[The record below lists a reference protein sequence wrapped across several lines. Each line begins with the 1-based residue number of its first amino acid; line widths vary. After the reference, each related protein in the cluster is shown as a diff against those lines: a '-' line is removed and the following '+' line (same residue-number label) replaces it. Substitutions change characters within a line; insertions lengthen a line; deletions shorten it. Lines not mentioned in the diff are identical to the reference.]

1 MSKILLAHAVSPI
14 VNTSPPL
21 GLGYIGA
28 ALEKHGCEVTI
39 IDGGAPYAEYDLE
52 SMVDEIVRYE
62 PDLIGLTLTVS
73 FALYTYRLISELK
86 KRLDVPII
94 VGGPHATILPEEPIQ
109 HGADIVC
116 RGEGEQCIVELV
128 DYFNGKVGVRGS
140 CRAEL
145 KNRKTKSSGF
155 AHSPFQ
161 RGAGGLLLR
170 EPLRVANILGISYKS
185 RFSASRY
192 AGDKTGNIIHNPP
205 RPLLDNLDILDFP
218 AKHLFKKEHYFRD
231 ETDSARFGNMVTS
244 RGCPYG
250 CTYCSNEVFGRRWR
264 SRSPQNVVAE
274 IKQIMEMYGTRKFN
288 LMDDAATI
296 DQKRIMEICQLIIDD
311 RLDIQ
316 WTCVTR
322 LNATS
327 PELLAKMKEAGCVN
341 ISYGIES
348 GNSDTLK
355 RIKKGLT
362 VEQAEQAVKYTYEAG
377 IECSVNFMYGFPW
390 ETPEDIHQTTEFI
403 KKISSYVTYIQPG
416 GVLTPYPATQIY
428 NEYHE
433 EYGFTDWWLKEHTE
447 DSIRS
452 DTGEPLFQRIFF
464 DYDAIEQNWFNY
476 PPGIIK
482 EIMRAAEVVG
492 RHNLLYHA
500 QKLTSKPIF
509 AAIIREI
516 IYTLVKLSRATYRIS
531 PQAARFLSKPFLN
544 IAEKYHGK

>member
-1 MSKILLAHAVSPI
+1 MAKILLAHAISPI

-28 ALEKHGCEVTI
+28 ALEKHGYEVKI

-52 SMVDEIVRYE
+52 SMVDEIARYE

-73 FALYTYRLISELK
+73 FALHTYRLISELK

-94 VGGPHATILPEEPIQ
+94 VGGPHATILPEEPLQ
-109 HGADIVC
+109 YGADIVC

-128 DYFNGKVGVRGS
+128 DYFNGDNSLTPQPPTPFGKGEM
-140 CRAEL
+140 EL
-145 KNRKTKSSGF
+145 KNRKTKSAVS
-155 AHSPFQ
+155 
-161 RGAGGLLLR
+161 
-170 EPLRVANILGISYKS
+170 VANHKTKSLVNEVNILGISYK
-185 RFSASRY
+185 
-192 AGDKTGNIIHNPP
+192 DEKGNIIHNPP
-205 RPLLDNLDILDFP
+205 RPLCDNLDILDFP
-218 AKHLFKKEHYFRD
+218 AKHLFNKAHYFRD
-231 ETDSARFGNMVTS
+231 ESDSARFGNMVTS

-274 IKQIMEMYGTRKFN
+274 IKQLMETYGTRKFN

-296 DQKRIMEICQLIIDD
+296 DQKRIMEICQLIIDNK
-311 RLDIQ
+311 LDIQ

-348 GNSDTLK
+348 GNPDTLK
-355 RIKKGLT
+355 HIKKGLT
-362 VEQAEQAVKYTYEAG
+362 VEQAEQAVKYTHEAG
-377 IECSVNFMYGFPW
+377 VECSVNFMYGFPW
-390 ETPEDIHQTTEFI
+390 ETPEDIRRTTEFI
-403 KKISSYVTYIQPG
+403 KKIRPYITYIQPG

-433 EYGFTDWWLKEHTE
+433 EYGFTDWWLKERTE

-452 DTGEPLFQRIFF
+452 ETGEPLFQRIFF

-476 PPGIIK
+476 PPEIIK
-482 EIMRAAEVVG
+482 EIIRAAEVVG

-500 QKLTSKPIF
+500 HKLTSSSIL
-509 AAIIREI
+509 AAIIREG
-516 IYTLVKLSRATYRIS
+516 IYTLVKVSRATHRIS
-531 PQAARFLSKPFLN
+531 PKAARIFSKPFLN

>member
-52 SMVDEIVRYE
+52 PMVDEIVRYE
-62 PDLIGLTLTVS
+62 PDFIGLTLTVS

-145 KNRKTKSSGF
+145 KNRKAKPSVNEVNCKPKASV
-155 AHSPFQ
+155 S
-161 RGAGGLLLR
+161 
-170 EPLRVANILGISYKS
+170 EANILGISYK
-185 RFSASRY
+185 
-192 AGDKTGNIIHNPP
+192 DETGNIIHNPP
-205 RPLLDNLDILDFP
+205 RPLLDNLDILNFP
-218 AKHLFKKEHYFRD
+218 AKHLFNREHYFRD
-231 ETDSARFGNMVTS
+231 ESDSARFGNMVTS

-311 RLDIQ
+311 KLDIQ

-327 PELLAKMKEAGCVN
+327 PELLDKMKKAGCVN

-390 ETPEDIHQTTEFI
+390 ETPKDIRQTTEFI

-428 NEYHE
+428 DEYHA

-452 DTGEPLFQRIFF
+452 DTEEPLFQRIFF

-476 PPGIIK
+476 PPEIIK

-516 IYTLVKLSRATYRIS
+516 IYTLVKLSRVTYRIS
-531 PQAARFLSKPFLN
+531 PQAARILSKPFLN

>member
-1 MSKILLAHAVSPI
+1 MPKILLAHAISPI
-14 VNTSPPL
+14 VNTNPPL

-28 ALEKHGCEVTI
+28 ALEKHGCEVMI

-73 FALYTYRLISELK
+73 FALHTYRLIAELK
-86 KRLDVPII
+86 KHLNVPII
-94 VGGPHATILPEEPIQ
+94 AGGPHATILPEEPIQ
-109 HGADIVC
+109 YGADIVC

-128 DYFNGKVGVRGS
+128 DYFNGEI
-140 CRAEL
+140 EL
-145 KNRKTKSSGF
+145 KNRKTKLSVNEVNHKTKSLV
-155 AHSPFQ
+155 S
-161 RGAGGLLLR
+161 
-170 EPLRVANILGISYKS
+170 EANILGISYKDE
-185 RFSASRY
+185 A
-192 AGDKTGNIIHNPP
+192 GNIVHNPP

-231 ETDSARFGNMVTS
+231 ESDSARFGNMVTS

-264 SRSPQNVVAE
+264 SRSTQNVVAE
-274 IKQIMEMYGTRKFN
+274 IKGVMEMYDTRKFN

-296 DQKRIMEICQLIIDD
+296 DQKRIMEICQLIIDNK
-311 RLDIQ
+311 LDIQ

-348 GNSDTLK
+348 GNPNTLK

-362 VEQAEQAVKYTYEAG
+362 VEQAEQAVKYTHEAG
-377 IECSVNFMYGFPW
+377 VECSVNFMYGFPW
-390 ETPEDIHQTTEFI
+390 ETPEDIHRTTEFI
-403 KKISSYVTYIQPG
+403 KKISPYVTYIQPG

-433 EYGFTDWWLKEHTE
+433 EYGFTNWWLKERTE
-447 DSIRS
+447 NSIRS
-452 DTGEPLFQRIFF
+452 ETGEPLFQRIFF

-476 PPGIIK
+476 PPEIIK

-492 RHNLLYHA
+492 RHNLLYHS
-500 QKLTSKPIF
+500 QKLTSNPIL
-509 AAIIREI
+509 AAIIREV
-516 IYTLVKLSRATYRIS
+516 IYTLVKVSRATYRIS
-531 PQAARFLSKPFLN
+531 PKASRIFSKPFLN

>member
-1 MSKILLAHAVSPI
+1 MSKILLAHAISPI

-28 ALEKHGCEVTI
+28 ALEKHGHEVKI

-52 SMVDEIVRYE
+52 SMVDEIACYE

-73 FALYTYRLISELK
+73 FALHTYRLISELK

-128 DYFNGKVGVRGS
+128 EYFNGQT
-140 CRAEL
+140 EL
-145 KNRKTKSSGF
+145 KNRKTKSSVNEVNQQPPCP
-155 AHSPFQ
+155 PFPPYQ
-161 RGAGGLLLR
+161 RGLGGCLR
-170 EPLRVANILGISYKS
+170 GTKSLVSEANILGISYRDEK
-185 RFSASRY
+185 
-192 AGDKTGNIIHNPP
+192 GNIVHNPP

-218 AKHLFKKEHYFRD
+218 AKHLFHKEHYFRD
-231 ETDSARFGNMVTS
+231 ESDSARFGNMVTS

-274 IKQIMEMYGTRKFN
+274 IKQLMETYGARKFN

-311 RLDIQ
+311 KLDIQ

-348 GNSDTLK
+348 GNPNTLK

-362 VEQAEQAVKYTYEAG
+362 VEQAEQAVKYTHEAG
-377 IECSVNFMYGFPW
+377 VECSVNFMYGFPW
-390 ETPEDIHQTTEFI
+390 ETPEDIRKTTEFI
-403 KKISSYVTYIQPG
+403 KKIRPYITYIQPG

-433 EYGFTDWWLKEHTE
+433 EYGFTDWWLKERTE

-452 DTGEPLFQRIFF
+452 ETGEPLFQRIFF

-476 PPGIIK
+476 PPEIIK

-500 QKLTSKPIF
+500 HKLTSSSIL
-509 AAIIREI
+509 AAIIREG
-516 IYTLVKLSRATYRIS
+516 IYTLVKLSRAIYRIS
-531 PQAARFLSKPFLN
+531 PKASRIFSKPFLN

>member
-28 ALEKHGCEVTI
+28 ALEKHGCEVMI
-39 IDGGAPYAEYDLE
+39 IDGGAPYAEYDVE

-73 FALYTYRLISELK
+73 FALHTYRLIAELK

-128 DYFNGKVGVRGS
+128 DYFNGEM
-140 CRAEL
+140 EL
-145 KNRKTKSSGF
+145 K
-155 AHSPFQ
+155 
-161 RGAGGLLLR
+161 
-170 EPLRVANILGISYKS
+170 NILGISYK
-185 RFSASRY
+185 
-192 AGDKTGNIIHNPP
+192 DDLGNIVHNPP

-231 ETDSARFGNMVTS
+231 ESDSARFGNMVTS

-264 SRSPQNVVAE
+264 SRSPENVVAE
-274 IKQIMEMYGTRKFN
+274 IKRIMEMYNTRKFN

-311 RLDIQ
+311 GLDIQ

-322 LNATS
+322 LNSTS

-348 GNSDTLK
+348 GNPDTLK

-362 VEQAEQAVKYTYEAG
+362 VEQAERAIKYTHQSG

-390 ETPEDIHQTTEFI
+390 ETPEEIRQTTFFI
-403 KKISSYVTYIQPG
+403 KKISPYVAYIQPG

-428 NEYHE
+428 NEYHK
-433 EYGFTDWWLKEHTE
+433 EYGFTDWWLEERTE

-452 DTGEPLFQRIFF
+452 ETSEPLFQRIFF

-476 PPGIIK
+476 PHEIIK

-500 QKLTSKPIF
+500 KKLTSNPIL
-509 AAIIREI
+509 AAIVREL
-516 IYTLVKLSRATYRIS
+516 IYTLVKLSRATYRVS
-531 PQAARFLSKPFLN
+531 PQAARIFSKPFLN

>member
-1 MSKILLAHAVSPI
+1 MLKILLAHAISPI

-28 ALEKHGCEVTI
+28 ALEKHGCEVMI
-39 IDGGAPYAEYDLE
+39 IDGGAPYAEYDVE
-52 SMVDEIVRYE
+52 SIVNEIVRYE

-73 FALYTYRLISELK
+73 FALHTYRLISELK
-86 KRLDVPII
+86 KRFDVPII

-116 RGEGEQCIVELV
+116 RGEGEYCIVELV
-128 DYFNGKVGVRGS
+128 DYFNGNNPLTPFIKVDGKEEMG
-140 CRAEL
+140 L
-145 KNRKTKSSGF
+145 KD
-155 AHSPFQ
+155 
-161 RGAGGLLLR
+161 
-170 EPLRVANILGISYKS
+170 ILGISYK
-185 RFSASRY
+185 
-192 AGDKTGNIIHNPP
+192 DKTGSIIHNPP
-205 RPLLDNLDILDFP
+205 RPLLDNLDALDFP
-218 AKHLFKKEHYFRD
+218 AKHLFDKSHYFKD
-231 ETDSARFGNMVTS
+231 ESDSARFGNMVTS

-296 DQKRIMEICQLIIDD
+296 DPKRTLEICQLIIDEK
-311 RLDIQ
+311 LDIQ

-348 GNSDTLK
+348 GNPDTLK

-362 VEQAEQAVKYTYEAG
+362 IEQAEEAVKYTHEAG

-390 ETPEDIHQTTEFI
+390 ETPEDIRQTTEFI
-403 KKISSYVTYIQPG
+403 KKIRPYITYIQPG

-428 NEYHE
+428 NEYHR
-433 EYGFTDWWLKEHTE
+433 EYSFTDWWLKERPE
-447 DSIRS
+447 NSIRS
-452 DTGEPLFQRIFF
+452 ETDEPLFQRIFF

-476 PPGIIK
+476 SPVIIR
-482 EIMRAAEVVG
+482 EIIRAAEVVG

-500 QKLTSKPIF
+500 RKLTSNPIL
-509 AAIIREI
+509 AAVIREI
-516 IYTLVKLSRATYRIS
+516 IYTLVKISRVTYRIS
-531 PQAARFLSKPFLN
+531 PKASRIFSKPFLSV
-544 IAEKYHGK
+544 AEKYHGK

>member
-21 GLGYIGA
+21 GLSYIGA
-28 ALEKHGCEVTI
+28 ALEKHGCEVMI
-39 IDGGAPYAEYDLE
+39 IDGSAPYAEYDIE
-52 SMVDEIVRYE
+52 SMVDEIARYE

-73 FALYTYRLISELK
+73 FALHTYRLIYGLK

-94 VGGPHATILPEEPIQ
+94 VGGPHATILPEEPLQ

-128 DYFNGKVGVRGS
+128 DYFNGDNP
-140 CRAEL
+140 L
-145 KNRKTKSSGF
+145 T
-155 AHSPFQ
+155 PFSKGEMALQ
-161 RGAGGLLLR
+161 
-170 EPLRVANILGISYKS
+170 NILGISYK
-185 RFSASRY
+185 
-192 AGDKTGNIIHNPP
+192 DDLGNIVHNLP

-218 AKHLFKKEHYFRD
+218 AKHLFNKAHYFRD
-231 ETDSARFGNMVTS
+231 ESDSARFGNMVTS

-264 SRSPQNVVAE
+264 SRSPENVVAE
-274 IKQIMEMYGTRKFN
+274 IKRVMEMFGTRKFN

-296 DQKRIMEICQLIIDD
+296 DQKRIMGICQLIIDN

-348 GNSDTLK
+348 GNPNTLK

-362 VEQAEQAVKYTYEAG
+362 VEQAEQAVKYTDEAG

-390 ETPEDIHQTTEFI
+390 ETPEDICQTTEFI
-403 KKISSYVTYIQPG
+403 KKISPYVTYIQPG

-428 NEYHE
+428 NEYRE
-433 EYGFTDWWLKEHTE
+433 EYGFTDWWLKERTE

-452 DTGEPLFQRIFF
+452 ETDEPLFQRIFF

-476 PPGIIK
+476 PPEIIK
-482 EIMRAAEVVG
+482 EIMRAADVVG

-500 QKLTSKPIF
+500 KKLTSNPIL
-509 AAIIREI
+509 AAIVREV
-516 IYTLVKLSRATYRIS
+516 IYTLVKLSRAIYRIN
-531 PQAARFLSKPFLN
+531 PQAARVFSKPFLN